1 MALSEVDSFIQKFNN
16 LLKSG
21 KNAHPDIKS
30 EAGKASIKLTVE
42 FDLDTSK
49 NLPPFRNGPS
59 RQRRRERRA
68 AERAAA
74 AEEVVKPTDGS
85 NSEKEDDHTRNISDN
100 KTDDNAAVKAR
111 ERKTSV
117 IQEVSNRN
125 VELETIT
132 DANNSMK
139 EEVCTAV
146 SIIPVRGI
154 DANDEAIEKVVKEKL
169 GAKSVIIVDMF
180 IYRSLNVVFTRCDVK
195 IEPVEGHFREMQL

>member
-1 MALSEVDSFIQKFNN
+1 M
-16 LLKSG
+16 
-21 KNAHPDIKS
+21 
-30 EAGKASIKLTVE
+30 
-42 FDLDTSK
+42 
-49 NLPPFRNGPS
+49 
-59 RQRRRERRA
+59 
-68 AERAAA
+68 
-74 AEEVVKPTDGS
+74 KPTDGS

-100 KTDDNAAVKAR
+100 KTDDNAAVEAR

-180 IYRSLNVVFTRCDVK
+180 LHRSLNGVFTRCDVK
-195 IEPVEGHFREMQL
+195 IDPLEGHFIEKCNFEFRNCRVIPMFQIHS